1 MNSNECI
8 TFNNMSYQLSDLERD
23 CWLRLTEGASKSRSP
38 FHTPGVGTLHHGEV
52 SLRTVVLRKANST
65 EKSLHFHT
73 DIRSM
78 KWDELNINPSI
89 SALFYD
95 ASERIQLRIKGK
107 AVLHHRDQL
116 TNEAWQ
122 KTSFSS
128 RRCYLSAISPSSFS
142 DIPTSGLTE
151 HIEQENFSQEES
163 EIGYPNF
170 GIVSIQVQSM
180 DWLWLNHA
188 GHRRAYFD
196 YVKGANQW
204 MIP

>member
-8 TFNNMSYQLSDLERD
+8 TLNNMSYQLSDLEKD
-23 CWLRLTEGASKSRSP
+23 CWLRLIEGAKKSRSP
-38 FHTPGVGTLHHGEV
+38 FHTPGVGTLKNGEV

-78 KWDELNINPSI
+78 KWEELNINPTI

-95 ASERIQLRIKGK
+95 ATERIQLRIKGK
-107 AVLHHRDQL
+107 AVLHHQDQL

-122 KTSFSS
+122 KTSLSS
-128 RRCYLSAISPSSFS
+128 RRCYLSVSSPSSFS

-151 HIEQENFSQEES
+151 AVEQENFNKVES
-163 EIGYPNF
+163 EVGLLNF
-170 GIVSIQVQSM
+170 GIVSIKVQSM

-196 YVKGANQW
+196 YIKGTNHW